1 MKCVR
6 LGHVGVCV
14 SLRLQALGRG
24 VFKSSSLGYLE
35 GSVLNAAFIAV
46 FHMPNIESGTTGAYE
61 S

>member
-1 MKCVR
+1 M
-6 LGHVGVCV
+6 CV

-24 VFKSSSLGYLE
+24 IFKSSSLGYLQ

-46 FHMPNIESGTTGAYE
+46 FHIPNIESGTTGASE